1 LPYLPLVSKWL
12 QRCGIC
18 LALLLV
24 PVALVFASPFQK
36 RLIDNN
42 LPNVGIYSIVQDK
55 QGFLWLA
62 STNTGLVQFDGY
74 DFQQF
79 PILNQTLTQLKSVAD
94 IGALAVDHDN
104 NLWAGSWGYGLARLN
119 ATDNSIKVFNG
130 SVADALASPFVQTLF
145 EDAQNRLWIG
155 TTKGINRYSDA
166 EGLILLDTSSLP
178 APNPRTWAFAQ
189 TPDGAVWVATSAGL
203 FRWHDDDGFSTAL
216 YPHGVDSSDNEV
228 RVLHVVGDNLWVGTR
243 NGVMV
248 YQSAEQHFIEITPPP
263 GGLPWVNTMLLADD
277 STLLVGTFGGI
288 YAINPH
294 SLQFQQQYQQQWAE
308 LPNINVRSLFVGK
321 SSVLWVGT
329 RENGLFYKTVS
340 SHAFQNSADE
350 ALLALQQSLDAPV
363 LALLAEQDTLWLGQN
378 GRVIQ
383 YQHQTGQQQHF
394 AVPGRVNSIQRA
406 PDNTLWIGADEGL
419 FQLTADGS
427 LNRLSM
433 LFQRLGLPEQ
443 NARDIKFTDNGQV
456 LVNLWSNG
464 VMLYDFSTGQLQHF
478 LGDIARTTIGDSVQ
492 ATAITERYIWLASRL
507 SGAYLIDRK
516 NFSVKRLTDMAS
528 AEQLAAQYTGQLTCI
543 TKLNTDSVA
552 ICTER
557 GLMRLSERNFV
568 PSMLNAEH
576 GLDAEF
582 LVSAFSV
589 SKEALWLSSTQG
601 LYLIKPGHTM
611 SHFSTEDGLQS
622 DNLMFNAMAQDSR
635 HLYLGSDAGLELV
648 NPRQLRENLEKKLYY
663 QPKPLIS
670 NVLFEQKRV
679 ARSLLQPLTELDVP
693 PGVSR
698 IEFLFS
704 SFDFNAP
711 QRSKYRYKLQ
721 GYDADWQQLNSGH
734 VATYTN
740 LPPGN
745 YQLHMRASN
754 SRGQFGDH
762 TSTLAVNVFPHW
774 WQHRVVQ
781 GLALVSALCLLSW
794 VVWQRMARINQHNR
808 QLEAAVTART
818 AELQHSLQQLKT
830 AYDELQQLDLLKDQ
844 FISTVSHELRTPLTA
859 ISGALQLVLSGA
871 LAADKDKMQQLLN
884 IANSNSKRLTL
895 LINDLLDLEKL
906 AANKMTIELT
916 AQSLQPIVQ
925 RAVDEN
931 STYGLERQVSLHYQH
946 DTSLN
951 TGIALVNEHR
961 LLQVL
966 ANLLS
971 NAIKF
976 SPAGGD
982 VTILLQREG
991 DIARISIIDQGPG
1004 IPEEF
1009 QPRLFQRFAQASSG
1023 NTRQHGGTG
1032 LGLALSRELMHAMHG
1047 DISFDSV
1054 PGEGSRFHLTL
1065 PLQQ

>member
-1 LPYLPLVSKWL
+1 
-12 QRCGIC
+12 
-18 LALLLV
+18 
-24 PVALVFASPFQK
+24 
-36 RLIDNN
+36 
-42 LPNVGIYSIVQDK
+42 
-55 QGFLWLA
+55 
-62 STNTGLVQFDGY
+62 
-74 DFQQF
+74 
-79 PILNQTLTQLKSVAD
+79 
-94 IGALAVDHDN
+94 
-104 NLWAGSWGYGLARLN
+104 
-119 ATDNSIKVFNG
+119 
-130 SVADALASPFVQTLF
+130 
-145 EDAQNRLWIG
+145 
-155 TTKGINRYSDA
+155 
-166 EGLILLDTSSLP
+166 
-178 APNPRTWAFAQ
+178 
-189 TPDGAVWVATSAGL
+189 
-203 FRWHDDDGFSTAL
+203 
-216 YPHGVDSSDNEV
+216 
-228 RVLHVVGDNLWVGTR
+228 
-243 NGVMV
+243 
-248 YQSAEQHFIEITPPP
+248 
-263 GGLPWVNTMLLADD
+263 
-277 STLLVGTFGGI
+277 
-288 YAINPH
+288 
-294 SLQFQQQYQQQWAE
+294 
-308 LPNINVRSLFVGK
+308 
-321 SSVLWVGT
+321 
-329 RENGLFYKTVS
+329 
-340 SHAFQNSADE
+340 
-350 ALLALQQSLDAPV
+350 
-363 LALLAEQDTLWLGQN
+363 
-378 GRVIQ
+378 
-383 YQHQTGQQQHF
+383 
-394 AVPGRVNSIQRA
+394 
-406 PDNTLWIGADEGL
+406 
-419 FQLTADGS
+419 
-427 LNRLSM
+427 
-433 LFQRLGLPEQ
+433 
-443 NARDIKFTDNGQV
+443 
-456 LVNLWSNG
+456 
-464 VMLYDFSTGQLQHF
+464 
-478 LGDIARTTIGDSVQ
+478 
-492 ATAITERYIWLASRL
+492 
-507 SGAYLIDRK
+507 
-516 NFSVKRLTDMAS
+516 
-528 AEQLAAQYTGQLTCI
+528 
-543 TKLNTDSVA
+543 
-552 ICTER
+552 
-557 GLMRLSERNFV
+557 
-568 PSMLNAEH
+568 
-576 GLDAEF
+576 
-582 LVSAFSV
+582 
-589 SKEALWLSSTQG
+589 
-601 LYLIKPGHTM
+601 
-611 SHFSTEDGLQS
+611 
-622 DNLMFNAMAQDSR
+622 
-635 HLYLGSDAGLELV
+635 
-648 NPRQLRENLEKKLYY
+648 
-663 QPKPLIS
+663 
-670 NVLFEQKRV
+670 VLFEQKRV